1 MQNEK
6 YLLEYFVLFYHYL
19 VTWIK
24 VTVLNYQGMASGWR
38 TIHVKRLPSCDNVLY
53 VLLVKMTL
61 YPLEINS

>member
-24 VTVLNYQGMASGWR
+24 VTVLNYQGMASG
-38 TIHVKRLPSCDNVLY
+38 
-53 VLLVKMTL
+53 
-61 YPLEINS
+61 